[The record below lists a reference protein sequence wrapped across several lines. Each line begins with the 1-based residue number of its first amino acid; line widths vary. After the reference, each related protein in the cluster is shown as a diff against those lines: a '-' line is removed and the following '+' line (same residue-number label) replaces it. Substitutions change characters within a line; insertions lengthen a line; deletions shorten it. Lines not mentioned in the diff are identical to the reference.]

1 MISVTLTANGNAVT
15 KKIRNTAAVTISGT
29 YGGGTA
35 KIQVC
40 NTESGTYIDVD
51 NGDFTSGSNAK
62 IVNWA
67 GFVRVNLAGS
77 TTPSL
82 LVTLEL
88 PSEV

>member
-1 MISVTLTANGNAVT
+1 MISKTLTADGNAVL
-15 KKIRNTAAVTISGT
+15 KKIRNTASITISGT

-40 NTESGTYIDVD
+40 NTEDGTFMDVD

-62 IVNWA
+62 IVNWS
-67 GFVRVNLAGS
+67 GYVRVNLSGS

-82 LVTLEL
+82 LVTLEV
-88 PSEV
+88 PSAV